1 MIVRSHSLKM
11 IAVLAVVVMTMAG
24 LASCGG
30 GGGTSRSVSGSGGD
44 EMTIKPPK
52 QDNPDSSEGKPD
64 LSYSVVAIL
73 GGPSGFALGGY
84 FVMLAVIQN
93 FGDGASVA
101 STLRYYRSTD
111 PTITTS
117 DTELGRDT
125 VPGLAASEFS
135 RHELDVTLP
144 SSPGTYYYGVCVG
157 AVTGESDTTNNCSG
171 GRVVVPSAPPQK
183 SVEVT
188 PRQVTLT
195 ALGDTAALTARVL
208 DAQGDEIPGEAVSWH
223 SLNPDVATVDA
234 AGVVTAVANGIAG
247 VTASA
252 SGVSGLARVTVALR
266 SALQGE
272 GSPDLIIDGLT
283 VFISPGAFQGGPFSL
298 TATVRND
305 GDGASAAST
314 LR

>member
-1 MIVRSHSLKM
+1 MIVRSHSLNM

-52 QDNPDSSEGKPD
+52 QGNPD
-64 LSYSVVAIL
+64 LSHSVVAIL

-135 RHELDVTLP
+135 LHELDVTLP
-144 SSPGTYYYGVCVG
+144 SSPGTYYYGVCVD
-157 AVTGESDTTNNCSG
+157 AVTGESDTTNNCSRG

-188 PRQVTLT
+188 PREVTLT

-252 SGVSGLARVTVALR
+252 SGVSGLARVIVALR